1 MGVFELYKDVTP
13 LVERIEQTQ
22 RRIILGSLLILTSL
36 YGLLYLFVKRADY
49 LLEQQYQ
56 RLQAS
61 EGRYRQQA
69 GELEQALLELRQAQ
83 LRLVQNEKMSSLGN
97 MVAGVAHEINNPVS
111 FIHGNLNHLRGYGQN
126 LLKLLSLYQRY
137 YPQPQPE
144 IQAVIDEVD
153 LPFIQDDLPKILTS
167 MDIGSKRIR
176 EIVLALRIFSRLDEA
191 DIKSVDIHQGL
202 ESTLMILQHRFQA
215 SPDRPAIQVVKDYAT
230 LRPVECYAGLLNQVF
245 MNILVNA
252 LDAIADKTKNY
263 TAEQHLANPGQIT
276 LQTSVIEQE
285 WVQITIADNGL
296 GISAEIKERIFEP
309 FFTTK
314 AVGKGTG
321 MGMSISYQIITD
333 RHRGKLECFSTPG
346 QGTKFVMQI
355 PIRQPARPQQVRAE
369 IDSNER
375 IPTAEP
381 AASTQG

>member
-1 MGVFELYKDVTP
+1 
-13 LVERIEQTQ
+13 
-22 RRIILGSLLILTSL
+22 
-36 YGLLYLFVKRADY
+36 
-49 LLEQQYQ
+49 
-56 RLQAS
+56 
-61 EGRYRQQA
+61 
-69 GELEQALLELRQAQ
+69 
-83 LRLVQNEKMSSLGN
+83 
-97 MVAGVAHEINNPVS
+97 
-111 FIHGNLNHLRGYGQN
+111 
-126 LLKLLSLYQRY
+126 
-137 YPQPQPE
+137 PQPE

-245 MNILVNA
+245 MNILANA

-263 TAEQHLANPGQIT
+263 TAEQHLANPGRIT
-276 LQTSVIEQE
+276 LQTSVIDQE

-296 GISAEIKERIFEP
+296 GIPAEIKERIFEP

-321 MGMSISYQIITD
+321 MGMSISYQIITE
-333 RHRGKLECFSTPG
+333 RHRGKLECFSNPG

-355 PIRQPARPQQVRAE
+355 PIQQPARPKPVRAE
-369 IDSNER
+369 IGSNER
-375 IPTAEP
+375 ISTAEP
-381 AASTQG
+381 AVNTKGQPQAVFRSRSAQ